1 MPLRV
6 GARLVVLT
14 YRTIDGVLVDRLLHG
29 RDEVAEEHLFRRR
42 LDAIQISMHVVKSRR
57 EEPIL
62 DGLDERVR
70 VGVSPVSFLGSSTK

>member
-29 RDEVAEEHLFRRR
+29 RDEVAEEHLTSRR
-42 LDAIQISMHVVKSRR
+42 LDAIQVPMHVVKGRR
-57 EEPIL
+57 EQFVL
-62 DGLDERVR
+62 SRLDERVR